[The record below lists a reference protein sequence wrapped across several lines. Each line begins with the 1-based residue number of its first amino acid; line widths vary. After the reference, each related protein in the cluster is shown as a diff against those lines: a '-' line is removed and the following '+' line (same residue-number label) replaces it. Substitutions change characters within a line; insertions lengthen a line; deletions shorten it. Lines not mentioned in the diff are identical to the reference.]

1 MYIDPFLSVL
11 NRQQSPK
18 EERIP
23 KISLPEKSM
32 KKPLFLSLTFSLKC
46 PPIILSN
53 EELTLQT

>member
-32 KKPLFLSLTFSLKC
+32 KKPPFLSLTFSLKC
-46 PPIILSN
+46 LPILSY

>member
-11 NRQQSPK
+11 TESEGR
-18 EERIP
+18 

>member
-32 KKPLFLSLTFSLKC
+32 KKPSFLSLTFS
-46 PPIILSN
+46 
-53 EELTLQT
+53 